1 MFFKEYR
8 IKRKYNKANKIM
20 EERGVMKKVE
30 QYATL
35 MRLGK
40 ENEANRIRK
49 KAEEEIKK
57 VLKEIGMKDS
67 ELIVIQNNIINK
79 NGNIINDCK

>member
-8 IKRKYNKANKIM
+8 IKRKYNKANKM
-20 EERGVMKKVE
+20 LEERGVMKKVE

-40 ENEANRIRK
+40 ENEAKRIRK

-79 NGNIINDCK
+79 KWQ

>member
-49 KAEEEIKK
+49 KAEEEMKK

-79 NGNIINDCK
+79 KW

>member
-8 IKRKYNKANKIM
+8 IKRKYNKANKM
-20 EERGVMKKVE
+20 LEERGVMKKVE

-40 ENEANRIRK
+40 ENEAKRIRK

-79 NGNIINDCK
+79 KW

>member
-8 IKRKYNKANKIM
+8 IKRKYDKANKM
-20 EERGVMKKVE
+20 LEERGVMKKVE

-40 ENEANRIRK
+40 ENEAKRIRK

-79 NGNIINDCK
+79 KW